1 MALGVKKFA
10 SPDKVETEAEE
21 QITDKTQLNEAEAE
35 TSVGDGE
42 TKTKSPAQPKI
53 VQKKPLIGFKRP
65 PNAVGG
71 MKGLGG
77 GLSDELKKKLFN

>member
-1 MALGVKKFA
+1 MQPKSVAFKEGSVEKSIEKPKIGIKKMALGVKKFA

-42 TKTKSPAQPKI
+42 TKTKSPA
-53 VQKKPLIGFKRP
+53 
-65 PNAVGG
+65 
-71 MKGLGG
+71 
-77 GLSDELKKKLFN
+77 